1 MEKLISIYDH
11 TTGETI
17 VREMNDEEL
26 AQYEIEIEES
36 KQRKLDALAK
46 IEAKSALLE
55 KLGINQDEAKLLLS

>member
-55 KLGINQDEAKLLLS
+55 KLGIDQDEAKLLLS